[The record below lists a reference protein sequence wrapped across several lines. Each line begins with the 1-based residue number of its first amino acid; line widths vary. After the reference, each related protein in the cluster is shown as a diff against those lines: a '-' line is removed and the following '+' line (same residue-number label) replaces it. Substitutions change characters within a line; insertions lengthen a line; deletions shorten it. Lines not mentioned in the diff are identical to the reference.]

1 MLTVTEN
8 KFNSNGYW
16 TNPIPYELHT
26 WLTAPSPSYI
36 DIFDQNGY
44 DLTELEC
51 MFAKAN
57 FQPTIVHRHKQTLKQ
72 EWFVQQPKV
81 EGAVLNH
88 AYLFERKGYEGE
100 AKDQLQQWAT
110 NNPLIYKLLSYRPKW
125 GIDFSMDWVD
135 RTGNVF
141 EILHFE
147 YDGFNYDEIEKVKQQ
162 LEPIFLN
169 IDWDKAG
176 EEMLHRKSE
185 WHHLGFFEQ
194 SDWKCNFFNIM
205 PERFKM
211 VGWK

>member
-1 MLTVTEN
+1 MTLTEN
-8 KFNSNGYW
+8 KFNLNGYW
-16 TNPIPYELHT
+16 SNPIPYELHT

-57 FQPTIVHRHKQTLKQ
+57 FQPTIAHRYKQTLKQ

-100 AKDQLQQWAT
+100 AKDQLQRWAII
-110 NNPLIYKLLSYRPKW
+110 NPLMYKLLSYQPKW

-135 RTGNVF
+135 RAENVF

-147 YDGFNYDEIEKVKQQ
+147 YDGFSYDEIESVKQN
-162 LEPIFLN
+162 LEPVFLS
-169 IDWDKAG
+169 IDWNEAG
-176 EEMLHRKSE
+176 KQLLHRKSE

-194 SDWKCNFFNIM
+194 SDWKCNYFNIM

>member
-1 MLTVTEN
+1 MITLIEN
-8 KFNSNGYW
+8 KYDSNGYW
-16 TNPIPYELHT
+16 ANPIPNESQT
-26 WLTAPSPSYI
+26 WQIAPDSKYV

-51 MFAKAN
+51 LFAKAN
-57 FQPTIVHRHKQTLKQ
+57 NQPAIEHRYKQTLKQ
-72 EWFVQQPKV
+72 EWFTQQPKV

-88 AYLFERKGYEGE
+88 AYLFERKGYSGE
-100 AKDQLQQWAT
+100 AKKQLQQWAT
-110 NNPLIYKLLSYRPKW
+110 TNPLIYKLLSYQPKW

-135 RTGNVF
+135 RAGNVF

-147 YDGFNYDEIEKVKQQ
+147 YDGFGCEEIEAVKQK

-169 IDWDKAG
+169 TNWEEAG
-176 EEMLHRKSE
+176 KQLLQRKSE
-185 WHHLGFFEQ
+185 WHHLGFFDQ

-211 VGWK
+211 VGWE